1 MNELRNYQEEKPEKN
16 FNPTSLVEIVEELD
30 KLNETDNINNITNKI
45 KKLTEFLNE
54 TEKRYNNLLK
64 LQSSELEGLGVN
76 IEKNKEFDWKQIKN
90 DIKNYLQLSTERR
103 TVLKKQLAE
112 IDKRIIEMQ
121 KFEHKLLN

>member
-16 FNPTSLVEIVEELD
+16 FNPTNLFEIVEELD
-30 KLNETDNINNITNKI
+30 KLIETDNINNITNKI

-54 TEKRYNNLLK
+54 TEERYNNLLK

-76 IEKNKEFDWKQIKN
+76 IEKNKEFNWKQIEN
-90 DIKNYLQLSTERR
+90 DIKNYLQLSAERR

-121 KFEHKLLN
+121 NFEHKLLN